1 MKTSLI
7 ILAAGAALALSSCA
21 SVQYTA
27 SSVKVDS
34 DVYNLTV
41 ADMDVST
48 QKVSKTTSWKW
59 NPLNTVSVAV
69 EKDNTTAQLLEEA
82 GADVLVE
89 PQYVV
94 KRRGIFRGGSVTV
107 TGFPAKYKSF
117 RSMTKDD
124 AEILSLANGN
134 PVLAAGQP
142 CIVAGGQPCQM
153 PSYAS
158 TKRVSTA
165 KKQSVFRK
173 EDYPSR
179 KFINIVGGGAFN
191 SNDSQYSDGEV
202 GLMFGKYGRRWG
214 WYVKGMLS
222 FTNDND
228 EGNGTAGY
236 VTGGVIKT
244 LSRNFNFF
252 LGAGVGA
259 SFDYHEERYS
269 YNSYTDVDTYFSV
282 PVELGFQWSLSRFNI
297 LAGVNC
303 NVVVASDNPCNIGPF
318 VGIGYTF

>member
-1 MKTSLI
+1 MLFRS
-7 ILAAGAALALSSCA
+7 
-21 SVQYTA
+21 
-27 SSVKVDS
+27 
-34 DVYNLTV
+34 
-41 ADMDVST
+41 
-48 QKVSKTTSWKW
+48 
-59 NPLNTVSVAV
+59 
-69 EKDNTTAQLLEEA
+69 KDNTTAQLLEEA

-117 RSMTKDD
+117 RTMTKDD

-142 CIVAGGQPCQM
+142 CIVAGGQPFLM

-158 TKRVSTA
+158 TKRVNTA

-179 KFINIVGGGAFN
+179 KFINIIGGGAFN